1 MIKFFRRIR
10 KQLLT
15 ENKFSKYLL
24 YAIGEIALVMIGILL
39 ALQVNNWNEERKT
52 RKIEKRM
59 LEELVENLEF
69 NTEILKEWITANR
82 KNDRSSE
89 IIIRALEDKLPYHD
103 SLINHF
109 AKSLYIRKLALIS
122 EIGYESLKNVGIEI
136 IRNKQMKKNVVNLFE
151 GSYQVIK
158 SKLDVVT
165 YANNEATKLQS
176 KKFMRKQG
184 HIYEPLDY
192 ENLYNDLEFISSLNQ
207 SRDDRGWLN
216 NSLEDGLEETQIV
229 LQLVKSELK
238 K

>member
-1 MIKFFRRIR
+1 MM
-10 KQLLT
+10 T
-15 ENKFSKYLL
+15 ENKLSKYLL

-136 IRNKQMKKNVVNLFE
+136 IRNKQM
-151 GSYQVIK
+151 
-158 SKLDVVT
+158 
-165 YANNEATKLQS
+165 
-176 KKFMRKQG
+176 
-184 HIYEPLDY
+184 
-192 ENLYNDLEFISSLNQ
+192 
-207 SRDDRGWLN
+207 
-216 NSLEDGLEETQIV
+216 
-229 LQLVKSELK
+229 
-238 K
+238 